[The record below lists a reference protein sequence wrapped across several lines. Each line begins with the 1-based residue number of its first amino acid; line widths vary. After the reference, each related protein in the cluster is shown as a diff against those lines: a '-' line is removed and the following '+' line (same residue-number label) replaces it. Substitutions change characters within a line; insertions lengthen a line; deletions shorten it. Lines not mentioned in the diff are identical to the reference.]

1 MIGWRRLNRHV
12 TGNNQFIRS
21 VARES
26 VSTRL
31 RVLWLGAVFAGCAGP
46 VRTPAPFIGAFG
58 IARRMIVAKYST
70 SCPASVPRALY
81 CRPAKLRGLTLT
93 QPLRK
98 DGREVTQ
105 DTDEAIFYWRDGRSI
120 DVGIFLIAKV
130 AFGMDVLNAAGALT
144 VRLELFN

>member
-1 MIGWRRLNRHV
+1 
-12 TGNNQFIRS
+12 
-21 VARES
+21 
-26 VSTRL
+26 
-31 RVLWLGAVFAGCAGP
+31 
-46 VRTPAPFIGAFG
+46 
-58 IARRMIVAKYST
+58 MIVAKYST